1 MLNKLKRL
9 LRNSV
14 DSAACKW
21 GSSYGYDTLPPEK
34 LRLATT
40 IPIIREALIKFSIEE
55 YDRNPYYQL
64 VVENLTNHT
73 VGPSPS
79 IIGIGEKVRDEIN
92 DQVEDNYTD
101 WVSSN
106 KIGGSYREIR
116 RQAALTGIGI
126 GIPYKSLSSES
137 VIPTSYK
144 VYGADCLHNP
154 VDTVPADRIINGIE
168 YDKNWEVAAFHL
180 KDQDSEF
187 IPSHNFATKE
197 YRVEE
202 VLYWSR
208 GRRKGMV
215 WPLPE
220 CYSAFC
226 FYPYVRRFLLAVIKG
241 EEFLS
246 SMPMA
251 VTLDPKVYSS
261 YAQAAGKEAQIGTFE
276 YEPNMIPTL
285 KPGMDLKGLPTSR
298 SSSDREKTLQI
309 FAATCALSVQM
320 PKNLALGDS
329 SNSNMASAQVD
340 IQPWANKV
348 NIDRFDM
355 EPMYRKSF
363 RDWWA
368 ISVRRQM
375 TTEVRRKYLDLFPHI
390 YVYPDLFEHP
400 DPNKRASARA
410 ADLASGAATLNRLY
424 SNRGLNFRREIKR
437 EADSLGI
444 TTEELIQ
451 ILISSRSTNA
461 LSVLEENDKMVEK
474 ADAE

>member
-1 MLNKLKRL
+1 MLRMIKNAIQ
-9 LRNSV
+9 
-14 DSAACKW
+14 SAADRW
-21 GSSYGYDTLPPEK
+21 GISYQYDQLPPEK
-34 LRLATT
+34 IRLAATL
-40 IPIIREALIKFSIEE
+40 PVVRDALVKFSLEE

-64 VVENLTNHT
+64 VIENLTNHT

-79 IIGIGEKVRDEIN
+79 IIAIAQNVKDKVN
-92 DQVEDNYTD
+92 DSVEDAYSD
-101 WVSSN
+101 WVSNN
-106 KIGGSYREIR
+106 KIGSAYREIR

-126 GIPYKSLSSES
+126 GIPFKDEISAIDVKTAYK
-137 VIPTSYK
+137 I
-144 VYGADCLHNP
+144 YGGDCLANP
-154 VDTVPADRIINGIE
+154 HDAVPSDRIFHGIE
-168 YDKNWEVAAFHL
+168 YDANWEPRAFHVR
-180 KDQDSEF
+180 DQDS
-187 IPSHNFATKE
+187 ILLPNYNHTTKE

-202 VLYWSR
+202 VIYWSR
-208 GRRKGMV
+208 GRRKGML

-220 CYSAFC
+220 CYAAFT
-226 FYPYVRRFLLAVIKG
+226 FYPFIRRFLQAVIQG

-251 VTLDPKVYSS
+251 IELDPQVYST
-261 YAQAAGKEAQIGTFE
+261 YAQSQSKQEPMGQFV

-285 KPGMDLKGLPTSR
+285 RPGMKLAGIPISR
-298 SSSDREKTLQI
+298 TAGDREKTLQV
-309 FAATCALSVQM
+309 FACTCALTVQM

-363 RDWWA
+363 KDWWA
-368 ISVRRQM
+368 IAVRRQM
-375 TTEVRRKYLDLFPHI
+375 TVDIMRKYISLYPHV

-410 ADLASGAATLNRLY
+410 TDLASGATTLNRLY
-424 SNRGLNFRREIKR
+424 SNLGLNFRREIER
-437 EADSLGI
+437 EAQTLGI
-444 TTEELIQ
+444 TTEELIH

-461 LSVLEENDKMVEK
+461 LSVLEENQKH
-474 ADAE
+474 AEQDSSSV